1 MLAYSYDEETKEY
14 LESYELSIDPLESKK
29 QGHVVYAGPCINSTI
44 IEPLE
49 PKINKAVIFNE
60 KDKCWEYIQDYRG
73 KKAYNDE
80 GLKII
85 DYLGKL
91 KGSDKLLTK
100 KQIEGLED
108 GSLIWK
114 DGEIIPNPGPSIQEQ
129 IEELERQIEEINVK
143 LVRDMIILQDP
154 NATAENKQQAQRYFN
169 NKVSQKQELVDRIN
183 ELKNQ
188 LAEQ

>member
-29 QGHVVYAGPCINSTI
+29 QNKIVYAGPRVNSTI

-49 PKINKAVIFNE
+49 SKTNKAVIFNIE
-60 KDKCWEYIQDYRG
+60 DKCWEYIQDYRG

-129 IEELERQIEEINVK
+129 IAELEEQIEEINVK

-154 NATAENKQQAQRYFN
+154 NATTEDKQEAQRYFN

-188 LAEQ
+188 LAE

>member
-14 LESYELSIDPLESKK
+14 LESYELNIDPLESKK
-29 QGHVVYAGPCINSTI
+29 QGHIVYAGPSLNSTLL
-44 IEPLE
+44 EPLQ
-49 PKINKAVIFNE
+49 PKTNKAVIFNE
-60 KDKCWEYIQDYRG
+60 EDKCWEYIQDYRG
-73 KKAYNDE
+73 KRAYNDE
-80 GLKII
+80 GLIII

-100 KQIEGLED
+100 KQIEGLDD

-129 IEELERQIEEINVK
+129 IDELEEQIEVLNSK
-143 LVRDMIILQDP
+143 MLRDMIILQDP
-154 NATAENKQQAQRYFN
+154 NATEQDKQEAQTYFN
-169 NKVSQKQELVDRIN
+169 RKVQQKQELVDRIN

-188 LAEQ
+188 L